1 MGIQKVTAFEDER
14 LDVYARLTDLQLRS
28 RIEPSKAIFIAET
41 VEVIGRALDG
51 GNMLLSLL
59 TEEKYLP
66 QLEPLMDR
74 LRAANPDA
82 PIFVLPE
89 DELRKLTGFE
99 LTRGA
104 LAAFRRPPER
114 SVEEVVRDAH
124 LVAVLEN
131 IRNHTNVGAIF
142 RSAAAL
148 GADAV
153 LAAALALVGC
163 AAGTSGSGSASGSA
177 SASASGSAS
186 ASTEMK
192 LVKEGKLLIATSP
205 DFPPFENLEN
215 GEMVGLDIE
224 IGKAVAEKLGLEP
237 EFVSLQFDSILTAV
251 AAGTQADVG
260 ISGLT
265 VDPERAKTV
274 DFSDSYY
281 VDDLSVAAMKN
292 NADITAD
299 NADEA
304 LNKEGVV
311 IAVQSGSSGET
322 YVKEN
327 YPKATVQPYGNSTDA
342 FAALQ
347 SGQANAVCTNKAVVE
362 RMLANAYTDA
372 QVVKSI
378 ATGEE
383 YAVAIAQENKALTA
397 AINKALEELQADGT
411 IDALVAKYM

>member
-1 MGIQKVTAFEDER
+1 M
-14 LDVYARLTDLQLRS
+14 
-28 RIEPSKAIFIAET
+28 SKKKW
-41 VEVIGRALDG
+41 L
-51 GNMLLSLL
+51 
-59 TEEKYLP
+59 
-66 QLEPLMDR
+66 
-74 LRAANPDA
+74 
-82 PIFVLPE
+82 
-89 DELRKLTGFE
+89 
-99 LTRGA
+99 A
-104 LAAFRRPPER
+104 LAA
-114 SVEEVVRDAH
+114 A
-124 LVAVLEN
+124 
-131 IRNHTNVGAIF
+131 GA
-142 RSAAAL
+142 
-148 GADAV
+148 

-163 AAGTSGSGSASGSA
+163 ASGNSGSGSASGSA
-177 SASASGSAS
+177 SASASGTAS

-281 VDDLSVAAMKN
+281 VDDLSVAVMKN

-311 IAVQSGSSGET
+311 IAVQSGTSGET

-383 YAVAIAQENKALTA
+383 YAVAVAQENKALTA

-411 IDALVAKYM
+411 IDDLVAKYM

>member
-1 MGIQKVTAFEDER
+1 M
-14 LDVYARLTDLQLRS
+14 
-28 RIEPSKAIFIAET
+28 SK
-41 VEVIGRALDG
+41 
-51 GNMLLSLL
+51 
-59 TEEKYLP
+59 K
-66 QLEPLMDR
+66 
-74 LRAANPDA
+74 
-82 PIFVLPE
+82 
-89 DELRKLTGFE
+89 KW
-99 LTRGA
+99 
-104 LAAFRRPPER
+104 LA
-114 SVEEVVRDAH
+114 
-124 LVAVLEN
+124 LVAA
-131 IRNHTNVGAIF
+131 GA
-142 RSAAAL
+142 
-148 GADAV
+148 

-163 AAGTSGSGSASGSA
+163 ASGNSGSGSASGSD
-177 SASASGSAS
+177 SARASGSAS

-281 VDDLSVAAMKN
+281 VDDLSVAVMKN

-311 IAVQSGSSGET
+311 IAVQSGTSGET

-383 YAVAIAQENKALTA
+383 YAVAVAQENKALTA

>member
-1 MGIQKVTAFEDER
+1 M
-14 LDVYARLTDLQLRS
+14 
-28 RIEPSKAIFIAET
+28 SK
-41 VEVIGRALDG
+41 
-51 GNMLLSLL
+51 
-59 TEEKYLP
+59 K
-66 QLEPLMDR
+66 
-74 LRAANPDA
+74 
-82 PIFVLPE
+82 
-89 DELRKLTGFE
+89 KW
-99 LTRGA
+99 
-104 LAAFRRPPER
+104 LA
-114 SVEEVVRDAH
+114 
-124 LVAVLEN
+124 LVAA
-131 IRNHTNVGAIF
+131 GA
-142 RSAAAL
+142 
-148 GADAV
+148 

-163 AAGTSGSGSASGSA
+163 ASGNSGSGSASGSA

-281 VDDLSVAAMKN
+281 VDDLSVAVMKN

-299 NADEA
+299 NADDA

-311 IAVQSGSSGET
+311 IAVQSGTSGET

-383 YAVAIAQENKALTA
+383 YAVAVAQENKALTA

>member
-1 MGIQKVTAFEDER
+1 M
-14 LDVYARLTDLQLRS
+14 
-28 RIEPSKAIFIAET
+28 SK
-41 VEVIGRALDG
+41 
-51 GNMLLSLL
+51 
-59 TEEKYLP
+59 K
-66 QLEPLMDR
+66 
-74 LRAANPDA
+74 
-82 PIFVLPE
+82 
-89 DELRKLTGFE
+89 KW
-99 LTRGA
+99 
-104 LAAFRRPPER
+104 LA
-114 SVEEVVRDAH
+114 
-124 LVAVLEN
+124 LVAA
-131 IRNHTNVGAIF
+131 GA
-142 RSAAAL
+142 
-148 GADAV
+148 

-163 AAGTSGSGSASGSA
+163 ASGNSGSGSASGSA

-304 LNKEGVV
+304 LNKEGIV

-383 YAVAIAQENKALTA
+383 YAVAVAQENKALTA
-397 AINKALEELQADGT
+397 AINKALEGLQADGT

>member
-1 MGIQKVTAFEDER
+1 M
-14 LDVYARLTDLQLRS
+14 
-28 RIEPSKAIFIAET
+28 SK
-41 VEVIGRALDG
+41 
-51 GNMLLSLL
+51 
-59 TEEKYLP
+59 K
-66 QLEPLMDR
+66 
-74 LRAANPDA
+74 
-82 PIFVLPE
+82 
-89 DELRKLTGFE
+89 KW
-99 LTRGA
+99 
-104 LAAFRRPPER
+104 LA
-114 SVEEVVRDAH
+114 
-124 LVAVLEN
+124 LVAA
-131 IRNHTNVGAIF
+131 GA
-142 RSAAAL
+142 
-148 GADAV
+148 

-163 AAGTSGSGSASGSA
+163 ASGNSGSGSASGSA

-281 VDDLSVAAMKN
+281 VDDLSIAAMKN

-383 YAVAIAQENKALTA
+383 YAVAVAQENKALTS

>member
-1 MGIQKVTAFEDER
+1 M
-14 LDVYARLTDLQLRS
+14 
-28 RIEPSKAIFIAET
+28 SK
-41 VEVIGRALDG
+41 
-51 GNMLLSLL
+51 
-59 TEEKYLP
+59 K
-66 QLEPLMDR
+66 
-74 LRAANPDA
+74 
-82 PIFVLPE
+82 
-89 DELRKLTGFE
+89 KW
-99 LTRGA
+99 
-104 LAAFRRPPER
+104 LA
-114 SVEEVVRDAH
+114 
-124 LVAVLEN
+124 LVAA
-131 IRNHTNVGAIF
+131 GA
-142 RSAAAL
+142 
-148 GADAV
+148 

-163 AAGTSGSGSASGSA
+163 ASGNSGNSGSGSASGSA

-281 VDDLSVAAMKN
+281 VDDLSVAVMKN

-311 IAVQSGSSGET
+311 IAVQSGTSGET

-383 YAVAIAQENKALTA
+383 YAVAVAQENKALTA

-411 IDALVAKYM
+411 IDDLVAKYM

>member
-1 MGIQKVTAFEDER
+1 M
-14 LDVYARLTDLQLRS
+14 
-28 RIEPSKAIFIAET
+28 SK
-41 VEVIGRALDG
+41 
-51 GNMLLSLL
+51 
-59 TEEKYLP
+59 K
-66 QLEPLMDR
+66 
-74 LRAANPDA
+74 
-82 PIFVLPE
+82 
-89 DELRKLTGFE
+89 KW
-99 LTRGA
+99 
-104 LAAFRRPPER
+104 LA
-114 SVEEVVRDAH
+114 
-124 LVAVLEN
+124 LVAA
-131 IRNHTNVGAIF
+131 GA
-142 RSAAAL
+142 
-148 GADAV
+148 

-163 AAGTSGSGSASGSA
+163 ASGNSGSGSASGSA

-347 SGQANAVCTNKAVVE
+347 SGQANAV
-362 RMLANAYTDA
+362 
-372 QVVKSI
+372 
-378 ATGEE
+378 
-383 YAVAIAQENKALTA
+383 
-397 AINKALEELQADGT
+397 
-411 IDALVAKYM
+411 

>member
-1 MGIQKVTAFEDER
+1 M
-14 LDVYARLTDLQLRS
+14 
-28 RIEPSKAIFIAET
+28 SK
-41 VEVIGRALDG
+41 
-51 GNMLLSLL
+51 
-59 TEEKYLP
+59 K
-66 QLEPLMDR
+66 
-74 LRAANPDA
+74 
-82 PIFVLPE
+82 
-89 DELRKLTGFE
+89 KW
-99 LTRGA
+99 
-104 LAAFRRPPER
+104 LA
-114 SVEEVVRDAH
+114 
-124 LVAVLEN
+124 LVAA
-131 IRNHTNVGAIF
+131 GA
-142 RSAAAL
+142 
-148 GADAV
+148 

-163 AAGTSGSGSASGSA
+163 ASGNSGSGSASGSA

-281 VDDLSVAAMKN
+281 VDDLSVAVMKN
-292 NADITAD
+292 NADITAN

-311 IAVQSGSSGET
+311 IAVQSGTSGET

-362 RMLANAYTDA
+362 RMLANAYADA

-383 YAVAIAQENKALTA
+383 YAVAVAQENKALTA

>member
-1 MGIQKVTAFEDER
+1 M
-14 LDVYARLTDLQLRS
+14 
-28 RIEPSKAIFIAET
+28 SK
-41 VEVIGRALDG
+41 
-51 GNMLLSLL
+51 
-59 TEEKYLP
+59 K
-66 QLEPLMDR
+66 
-74 LRAANPDA
+74 
-82 PIFVLPE
+82 
-89 DELRKLTGFE
+89 KW
-99 LTRGA
+99 
-104 LAAFRRPPER
+104 LA
-114 SVEEVVRDAH
+114 
-124 LVAVLEN
+124 LVAA
-131 IRNHTNVGAIF
+131 GA
-142 RSAAAL
+142 
-148 GADAV
+148 

-163 AAGTSGSGSASGSA
+163 ASGNSGSGSASGSA

-281 VDDLSVAAMKN
+281 VDDLSVAVMKN

-311 IAVQSGSSGET
+311 IAVQSGTSGET

-362 RMLANAYTDA
+362 RMLANAYADA

-383 YAVAIAQENKALTA
+383 YAVAVAQENKALTA
-397 AINKALEELQADGT
+397 AINKTLEELQADGT
-411 IDALVAKYM
+411 IDDLVAKYM

>member
-1 MGIQKVTAFEDER
+1 M
-14 LDVYARLTDLQLRS
+14 
-28 RIEPSKAIFIAET
+28 SK
-41 VEVIGRALDG
+41 
-51 GNMLLSLL
+51 
-59 TEEKYLP
+59 K
-66 QLEPLMDR
+66 
-74 LRAANPDA
+74 
-82 PIFVLPE
+82 
-89 DELRKLTGFE
+89 KW
-99 LTRGA
+99 
-104 LAAFRRPPER
+104 LA
-114 SVEEVVRDAH
+114 
-124 LVAVLEN
+124 LVAA
-131 IRNHTNVGAIF
+131 GA
-142 RSAAAL
+142 
-148 GADAV
+148 

-163 AAGTSGSGSASGSA
+163 ASGNSGSGSASGSA

-281 VDDLSVAAMKN
+281 VDDLSVAVMKN

-311 IAVQSGSSGET
+311 IAVQSGTSGET

-362 RMLANAYTDA
+362 RMLANAYADA

-383 YAVAIAQENKALTA
+383 YAVAVAQENKALTA
-397 AINKALEELQADGT
+397 AINKALEELRADGT
-411 IDALVAKYM
+411 IDDLVAKYM

>member
-1 MGIQKVTAFEDER
+1 M
-14 LDVYARLTDLQLRS
+14 
-28 RIEPSKAIFIAET
+28 SK
-41 VEVIGRALDG
+41 
-51 GNMLLSLL
+51 
-59 TEEKYLP
+59 K
-66 QLEPLMDR
+66 
-74 LRAANPDA
+74 
-82 PIFVLPE
+82 
-89 DELRKLTGFE
+89 KW
-99 LTRGA
+99 
-104 LAAFRRPPER
+104 LA
-114 SVEEVVRDAH
+114 
-124 LVAVLEN
+124 LVAA
-131 IRNHTNVGAIF
+131 GA
-142 RSAAAL
+142 
-148 GADAV
+148 

-163 AAGTSGSGSASGSA
+163 ASGNSGSGSASGSA

-251 AAGTQADVG
+251 AAGTQADIG

-281 VDDLSVAAMKN
+281 VDDLSVAVMKN

-311 IAVQSGSSGET
+311 IAVQSGTSGET

-362 RMLANAYTDA
+362 RMLANAYADA

-383 YAVAIAQENKALTA
+383 YAVAVAQENKALTA
-397 AINKALEELQADGT
+397 AINKALEELRADGT

>member
-1 MGIQKVTAFEDER
+1 M
-14 LDVYARLTDLQLRS
+14 
-28 RIEPSKAIFIAET
+28 SK
-41 VEVIGRALDG
+41 
-51 GNMLLSLL
+51 
-59 TEEKYLP
+59 K
-66 QLEPLMDR
+66 
-74 LRAANPDA
+74 
-82 PIFVLPE
+82 
-89 DELRKLTGFE
+89 KW
-99 LTRGA
+99 
-104 LAAFRRPPER
+104 LA
-114 SVEEVVRDAH
+114 
-124 LVAVLEN
+124 LVAA
-131 IRNHTNVGAIF
+131 GA
-142 RSAAAL
+142 
-148 GADAV
+148 

-163 AAGTSGSGSASGSA
+163 ASGNSGSGSASGSA

-281 VDDLSVAAMKN
+281 VDDLSVAVMKN

-311 IAVQSGSSGET
+311 IAVQSGTSGET

-383 YAVAIAQENKALTA
+383 YAVAVAQENKALTA
-397 AINKALEELQADGT
+397 AINKALEELHADGT

>member
-1 MGIQKVTAFEDER
+1 M
-14 LDVYARLTDLQLRS
+14 
-28 RIEPSKAIFIAET
+28 SK
-41 VEVIGRALDG
+41 
-51 GNMLLSLL
+51 
-59 TEEKYLP
+59 K
-66 QLEPLMDR
+66 
-74 LRAANPDA
+74 
-82 PIFVLPE
+82 
-89 DELRKLTGFE
+89 KW
-99 LTRGA
+99 
-104 LAAFRRPPER
+104 LA
-114 SVEEVVRDAH
+114 
-124 LVAVLEN
+124 LVAA
-131 IRNHTNVGAIF
+131 GA
-142 RSAAAL
+142 
-148 GADAV
+148 

-163 AAGTSGSGSASGSA
+163 ASGNSGSGSASGSA

-281 VDDLSVAAMKN
+281 VDDLSVAVMKN
-292 NADITAD
+292 NADTTAD

-311 IAVQSGSSGET
+311 IAVQSGTSGET

-383 YAVAIAQENKALTA
+383 YAVAVAQENKALTA

-411 IDALVAKYM
+411 IDDLVAKYM

>member
-1 MGIQKVTAFEDER
+1 M
-14 LDVYARLTDLQLRS
+14 
-28 RIEPSKAIFIAET
+28 SK
-41 VEVIGRALDG
+41 
-51 GNMLLSLL
+51 
-59 TEEKYLP
+59 K
-66 QLEPLMDR
+66 
-74 LRAANPDA
+74 
-82 PIFVLPE
+82 
-89 DELRKLTGFE
+89 KW
-99 LTRGA
+99 
-104 LAAFRRPPER
+104 LA
-114 SVEEVVRDAH
+114 
-124 LVAVLEN
+124 LVAA
-131 IRNHTNVGAIF
+131 GA
-142 RSAAAL
+142 
-148 GADAV
+148 

-163 AAGTSGSGSASGSA
+163 ASGNSGSGSASGSA

-292 NADITAD
+292 NADIAAD

-304 LNKEGVV
+304 LNKEGIV

-383 YAVAIAQENKALTA
+383 YAVAVAQENKALTA
-397 AINKALEELQADGT
+397 AINKALEGLQADGT

>member
-1 MGIQKVTAFEDER
+1 M
-14 LDVYARLTDLQLRS
+14 
-28 RIEPSKAIFIAET
+28 SK
-41 VEVIGRALDG
+41 
-51 GNMLLSLL
+51 
-59 TEEKYLP
+59 K
-66 QLEPLMDR
+66 
-74 LRAANPDA
+74 
-82 PIFVLPE
+82 
-89 DELRKLTGFE
+89 KW
-99 LTRGA
+99 
-104 LAAFRRPPER
+104 LA
-114 SVEEVVRDAH
+114 
-124 LVAVLEN
+124 LVAA
-131 IRNHTNVGAIF
+131 GAF
-142 RSAAAL
+142 
-148 GADAV
+148 
-153 LAAALALVGC
+153 AAALALVGC
-163 AAGTSGSGSASGSA
+163 ASGNSGSGSASGSA

-281 VDDLSVAAMKN
+281 VDDLSVAVMKN

-311 IAVQSGSSGET
+311 IAVQSGTSGET

-383 YAVAIAQENKALTA
+383 YAVAVAQANKALTA

>member
-1 MGIQKVTAFEDER
+1 M
-14 LDVYARLTDLQLRS
+14 
-28 RIEPSKAIFIAET
+28 SKKKW
-41 VEVIGRALDG
+41 L
-51 GNMLLSLL
+51 
-59 TEEKYLP
+59 
-66 QLEPLMDR
+66 
-74 LRAANPDA
+74 
-82 PIFVLPE
+82 
-89 DELRKLTGFE
+89 
-99 LTRGA
+99 A
-104 LAAFRRPPER
+104 LAA
-114 SVEEVVRDAH
+114 A
-124 LVAVLEN
+124 
-131 IRNHTNVGAIF
+131 GA
-142 RSAAAL
+142 
-148 GADAV
+148 

-163 AAGTSGSGSASGSA
+163 ASGNSGSGSASGSA

-237 EFVSLQFDSILTAV
+237 EFVSLQFDSILTGV

-260 ISGLT
+260 ISGFT

-281 VDDLSVAAMKN
+281 VDDLSVAVMKN

-311 IAVQSGSSGET
+311 IAVQSGTSGET

-383 YAVAIAQENKALTA
+383 YAVAVAQENKALTA

>member
-1 MGIQKVTAFEDER
+1 M
-14 LDVYARLTDLQLRS
+14 
-28 RIEPSKAIFIAET
+28 SK
-41 VEVIGRALDG
+41 
-51 GNMLLSLL
+51 
-59 TEEKYLP
+59 K
-66 QLEPLMDR
+66 
-74 LRAANPDA
+74 
-82 PIFVLPE
+82 
-89 DELRKLTGFE
+89 KW
-99 LTRGA
+99 
-104 LAAFRRPPER
+104 LA
-114 SVEEVVRDAH
+114 
-124 LVAVLEN
+124 LVAA
-131 IRNHTNVGAIF
+131 GA
-142 RSAAAL
+142 
-148 GADAV
+148 

-163 AAGTSGSGSASGSA
+163 ASGNSGSGSASGSA

-186 ASTEMK
+186 ASAEMK

-281 VDDLSVAAMKN
+281 VDDLSVAVMKN

-311 IAVQSGSSGET
+311 IAVQSGTSGET

-362 RMLANAYTDA
+362 RMLANAYADA

-383 YAVAIAQENKALTA
+383 YAVAVAQENKALTA

>member
-1 MGIQKVTAFEDER
+1 M
-14 LDVYARLTDLQLRS
+14 
-28 RIEPSKAIFIAET
+28 SK
-41 VEVIGRALDG
+41 
-51 GNMLLSLL
+51 
-59 TEEKYLP
+59 K
-66 QLEPLMDR
+66 
-74 LRAANPDA
+74 
-82 PIFVLPE
+82 
-89 DELRKLTGFE
+89 KW
-99 LTRGA
+99 
-104 LAAFRRPPER
+104 LA
-114 SVEEVVRDAH
+114 
-124 LVAVLEN
+124 LVAA
-131 IRNHTNVGAIF
+131 GA
-142 RSAAAL
+142 
-148 GADAV
+148 

-163 AAGTSGSGSASGSA
+163 ASGNSGSGSASGSA

-281 VDDLSVAAMKN
+281 VDDLSVAVMKN

>member
-1 MGIQKVTAFEDER
+1 M
-14 LDVYARLTDLQLRS
+14 
-28 RIEPSKAIFIAET
+28 SK
-41 VEVIGRALDG
+41 
-51 GNMLLSLL
+51 
-59 TEEKYLP
+59 K
-66 QLEPLMDR
+66 
-74 LRAANPDA
+74 
-82 PIFVLPE
+82 
-89 DELRKLTGFE
+89 KW
-99 LTRGA
+99 
-104 LAAFRRPPER
+104 LA
-114 SVEEVVRDAH
+114 
-124 LVAVLEN
+124 LVAA
-131 IRNHTNVGAIF
+131 GA
-142 RSAAAL
+142 
-148 GADAV
+148 

-163 AAGTSGSGSASGSA
+163 ASGNSGSGSASGSA

-281 VDDLSVAAMKN
+281 VDDLSVAVMKN

-304 LNKEGVV
+304 LNKGGVV
-311 IAVQSGSSGET
+311 IAVQSGTSGET

-362 RMLANAYTDA
+362 RMLANAYADA

-383 YAVAIAQENKALTA
+383 YAVAVAQENKALTA

-411 IDALVAKYM
+411 IDDLVAKYM

>member
-1 MGIQKVTAFEDER
+1 M
-14 LDVYARLTDLQLRS
+14 
-28 RIEPSKAIFIAET
+28 SKKKWL
-41 VEVIGRALDG
+41 ALVV
-51 GNMLLSLL
+51 
-59 TEEKYLP
+59 
-66 QLEPLMDR
+66 
-74 LRAANPDA
+74 A
-82 PIFVLPE
+82 
-89 DELRKLTGFE
+89 
-99 LTRGA
+99 GA
-104 LAAFRRPPER
+104 
-114 SVEEVVRDAH
+114 
-124 LVAVLEN
+124 
-131 IRNHTNVGAIF
+131 
-142 RSAAAL
+142 
-148 GADAV
+148 

-163 AAGTSGSGSASGSA
+163 ASGNSGSGSASGSA

-281 VDDLSVAAMKN
+281 VDDLSIAAMKN

-383 YAVAIAQENKALTA
+383 YAVAVAQENKALTS

>member
-1 MGIQKVTAFEDER
+1 M
-14 LDVYARLTDLQLRS
+14 
-28 RIEPSKAIFIAET
+28 SK
-41 VEVIGRALDG
+41 
-51 GNMLLSLL
+51 
-59 TEEKYLP
+59 K
-66 QLEPLMDR
+66 
-74 LRAANPDA
+74 
-82 PIFVLPE
+82 
-89 DELRKLTGFE
+89 KW
-99 LTRGA
+99 
-104 LAAFRRPPER
+104 LA
-114 SVEEVVRDAH
+114 
-124 LVAVLEN
+124 LVAA
-131 IRNHTNVGAIF
+131 GA
-142 RSAAAL
+142 
-148 GADAV
+148 

-163 AAGTSGSGSASGSA
+163 ASGNSGSGSASGSA

-281 VDDLSVAAMKN
+281 VDDLSVAAMKD

-383 YAVAIAQENKALTA
+383 YAVAVAQENKALTV

>member
-1 MGIQKVTAFEDER
+1 M
-14 LDVYARLTDLQLRS
+14 
-28 RIEPSKAIFIAET
+28 SK
-41 VEVIGRALDG
+41 
-51 GNMLLSLL
+51 
-59 TEEKYLP
+59 K
-66 QLEPLMDR
+66 
-74 LRAANPDA
+74 
-82 PIFVLPE
+82 
-89 DELRKLTGFE
+89 KW
-99 LTRGA
+99 
-104 LAAFRRPPER
+104 LA
-114 SVEEVVRDAH
+114 
-124 LVAVLEN
+124 LVAA
-131 IRNHTNVGAIF
+131 GA
-142 RSAAAL
+142 
-148 GADAV
+148 

-163 AAGTSGSGSASGSA
+163 ASGNSGSGSASGSA

-224 IGKAVAEKLGLEP
+224 IGKAGAEKLGLEP
-237 EFVSLQFDSILTAV
+237 ECVSLQFDSILTAV

>member
-1 MGIQKVTAFEDER
+1 M
-14 LDVYARLTDLQLRS
+14 
-28 RIEPSKAIFIAET
+28 SKKKWLALIA
-41 VEVIGRALDG
+41 A
-51 GNMLLSLL
+51 
-59 TEEKYLP
+59 
-66 QLEPLMDR
+66 
-74 LRAANPDA
+74 
-82 PIFVLPE
+82 
-89 DELRKLTGFE
+89 
-99 LTRGA
+99 GA
-104 LAAFRRPPER
+104 
-114 SVEEVVRDAH
+114 
-124 LVAVLEN
+124 
-131 IRNHTNVGAIF
+131 
-142 RSAAAL
+142 
-148 GADAV
+148 

-163 AAGTSGSGSASGSA
+163 ASGNSGSGSASGSA

-304 LNKEGVV
+304 LNKEGIV

-383 YAVAIAQENKALTA
+383 YAVAVAQENKALTA

>member
-1 MGIQKVTAFEDER
+1 M
-14 LDVYARLTDLQLRS
+14 
-28 RIEPSKAIFIAET
+28 SK
-41 VEVIGRALDG
+41 
-51 GNMLLSLL
+51 
-59 TEEKYLP
+59 K
-66 QLEPLMDR
+66 
-74 LRAANPDA
+74 
-82 PIFVLPE
+82 
-89 DELRKLTGFE
+89 KW
-99 LTRGA
+99 
-104 LAAFRRPPER
+104 LA
-114 SVEEVVRDAH
+114 
-124 LVAVLEN
+124 LVAV
-131 IRNHTNVGAIF
+131 GA
-142 RSAAAL
+142 
-148 GADAV
+148 

-163 AAGTSGSGSASGSA
+163 ASGNSGSGSASGSA

-281 VDDLSVAAMKN
+281 VDDLSVAVMKN

-311 IAVQSGSSGET
+311 IAVQSGTSGET

-362 RMLANAYTDA
+362 RMLANAYADA

-383 YAVAIAQENKALTA
+383 YAVAVAQENKALTA

>member
-1 MGIQKVTAFEDER
+1 M
-14 LDVYARLTDLQLRS
+14 
-28 RIEPSKAIFIAET
+28 SK
-41 VEVIGRALDG
+41 
-51 GNMLLSLL
+51 
-59 TEEKYLP
+59 K
-66 QLEPLMDR
+66 
-74 LRAANPDA
+74 
-82 PIFVLPE
+82 
-89 DELRKLTGFE
+89 KW
-99 LTRGA
+99 
-104 LAAFRRPPER
+104 LA
-114 SVEEVVRDAH
+114 
-124 LVAVLEN
+124 LVAA
-131 IRNHTNVGAIF
+131 GA
-142 RSAAAL
+142 
-148 GADAV
+148 

-163 AAGTSGSGSASGSA
+163 ASGNSGSGSASGSA

-281 VDDLSVAAMKN
+281 VDDLSVAVMKN

-299 NADEA
+299 NVDEA

-311 IAVQSGSSGET
+311 IAVQSGTSGET

-383 YAVAIAQENKALTA
+383 YAVAVAQENKALTA

-411 IDALVAKYM
+411 IDDLVAKYM

>member
-1 MGIQKVTAFEDER
+1 M
-14 LDVYARLTDLQLRS
+14 
-28 RIEPSKAIFIAET
+28 SK
-41 VEVIGRALDG
+41 
-51 GNMLLSLL
+51 
-59 TEEKYLP
+59 K
-66 QLEPLMDR
+66 
-74 LRAANPDA
+74 
-82 PIFVLPE
+82 
-89 DELRKLTGFE
+89 KW
-99 LTRGA
+99 
-104 LAAFRRPPER
+104 LA
-114 SVEEVVRDAH
+114 
-124 LVAVLEN
+124 LVAA
-131 IRNHTNVGAIF
+131 GA
-142 RSAAAL
+142 
-148 GADAV
+148 

-163 AAGTSGSGSASGSA
+163 ASGNSGSGSASGSA
-177 SASASGSAS
+177 SASASGSVS

-224 IGKAVAEKLGLEP
+224 IGEAVAEKLGLEP

-383 YAVAIAQENKALTA
+383 YAVAVAQENKALTA

>member
-1 MGIQKVTAFEDER
+1 M
-14 LDVYARLTDLQLRS
+14 
-28 RIEPSKAIFIAET
+28 SK
-41 VEVIGRALDG
+41 
-51 GNMLLSLL
+51 
-59 TEEKYLP
+59 K
-66 QLEPLMDR
+66 
-74 LRAANPDA
+74 
-82 PIFVLPE
+82 
-89 DELRKLTGFE
+89 KW
-99 LTRGA
+99 
-104 LAAFRRPPER
+104 LA
-114 SVEEVVRDAH
+114 
-124 LVAVLEN
+124 LVAA
-131 IRNHTNVGAIF
+131 GA
-142 RSAAAL
+142 
-148 GADAV
+148 

-163 AAGTSGSGSASGSA
+163 ASGNSGSGSASGSA

-281 VDDLSVAAMKN
+281 VDDLSVAVMKN

-311 IAVQSGSSGET
+311 IAVQSGTSGET

-362 RMLANAYTDA
+362 RMLANAYADA

-383 YAVAIAQENKALTA
+383 YAVAVAQENKALTA
-397 AINKALEELQADGT
+397 AINKALEELRADGT

>member
-1 MGIQKVTAFEDER
+1 M
-14 LDVYARLTDLQLRS
+14 
-28 RIEPSKAIFIAET
+28 SK
-41 VEVIGRALDG
+41 
-51 GNMLLSLL
+51 
-59 TEEKYLP
+59 K
-66 QLEPLMDR
+66 
-74 LRAANPDA
+74 
-82 PIFVLPE
+82 
-89 DELRKLTGFE
+89 KW
-99 LTRGA
+99 
-104 LAAFRRPPER
+104 LA
-114 SVEEVVRDAH
+114 
-124 LVAVLEN
+124 LVAA
-131 IRNHTNVGAIF
+131 GA
-142 RSAAAL
+142 
-148 GADAV
+148 

-163 AAGTSGSGSASGSA
+163 ASGNSGSGSASGSA

-281 VDDLSVAAMKN
+281 VDDLSVAAMKD
-292 NADITAD
+292 NADITAN

-383 YAVAIAQENKALTA
+383 YAVAVAQENKALTA

>member
-1 MGIQKVTAFEDER
+1 M
-14 LDVYARLTDLQLRS
+14 
-28 RIEPSKAIFIAET
+28 SK
-41 VEVIGRALDG
+41 
-51 GNMLLSLL
+51 
-59 TEEKYLP
+59 K
-66 QLEPLMDR
+66 
-74 LRAANPDA
+74 
-82 PIFVLPE
+82 
-89 DELRKLTGFE
+89 KW
-99 LTRGA
+99 
-104 LAAFRRPPER
+104 LA
-114 SVEEVVRDAH
+114 
-124 LVAVLEN
+124 LVAA
-131 IRNHTNVGAIF
+131 GA
-142 RSAAAL
+142 
-148 GADAV
+148 

-163 AAGTSGSGSASGSA
+163 ASGNSGSGSASGSA

-292 NADITAD
+292 HADITAD

-383 YAVAIAQENKALTA
+383 YAVAVAQENKALTA

>member
-1 MGIQKVTAFEDER
+1 M
-14 LDVYARLTDLQLRS
+14 
-28 RIEPSKAIFIAET
+28 SK
-41 VEVIGRALDG
+41 
-51 GNMLLSLL
+51 
-59 TEEKYLP
+59 K
-66 QLEPLMDR
+66 
-74 LRAANPDA
+74 
-82 PIFVLPE
+82 
-89 DELRKLTGFE
+89 KW
-99 LTRGA
+99 
-104 LAAFRRPPER
+104 LA
-114 SVEEVVRDAH
+114 
-124 LVAVLEN
+124 LVAA
-131 IRNHTNVGAIF
+131 GA
-142 RSAAAL
+142 
-148 GADAV
+148 

-163 AAGTSGSGSASGSA
+163 ASGNSGSGSASGSA

-304 LNKEGVV
+304 LNKEGIV

-383 YAVAIAQENKALTA
+383 YAVAVAQENKALTA
-397 AINKALEELQADGT
+397 AINKALEELQADGI

>member
-1 MGIQKVTAFEDER
+1 M
-14 LDVYARLTDLQLRS
+14 
-28 RIEPSKAIFIAET
+28 SK
-41 VEVIGRALDG
+41 
-51 GNMLLSLL
+51 
-59 TEEKYLP
+59 K
-66 QLEPLMDR
+66 
-74 LRAANPDA
+74 
-82 PIFVLPE
+82 
-89 DELRKLTGFE
+89 KW
-99 LTRGA
+99 
-104 LAAFRRPPER
+104 LA
-114 SVEEVVRDAH
+114 
-124 LVAVLEN
+124 LVAA
-131 IRNHTNVGAIF
+131 GA
-142 RSAAAL
+142 
-148 GADAV
+148 

-163 AAGTSGSGSASGSA
+163 ASGNSGSGSASGSA

-186 ASTEMK
+186 ASAEMK

>member
-1 MGIQKVTAFEDER
+1 M
-14 LDVYARLTDLQLRS
+14 
-28 RIEPSKAIFIAET
+28 SK
-41 VEVIGRALDG
+41 
-51 GNMLLSLL
+51 
-59 TEEKYLP
+59 K
-66 QLEPLMDR
+66 
-74 LRAANPDA
+74 
-82 PIFVLPE
+82 
-89 DELRKLTGFE
+89 KW
-99 LTRGA
+99 
-104 LAAFRRPPER
+104 LA
-114 SVEEVVRDAH
+114 
-124 LVAVLEN
+124 LVAA
-131 IRNHTNVGAIF
+131 GA
-142 RSAAAL
+142 
-148 GADAV
+148 

-163 AAGTSGSGSASGSA
+163 ASGNSGSGSASGSA

-304 LNKEGVV
+304 LSKEGVV

-383 YAVAIAQENKALTA
+383 YAVAVAQESKALTA

>member
-1 MGIQKVTAFEDER
+1 M
-14 LDVYARLTDLQLRS
+14 
-28 RIEPSKAIFIAET
+28 SK
-41 VEVIGRALDG
+41 
-51 GNMLLSLL
+51 
-59 TEEKYLP
+59 K
-66 QLEPLMDR
+66 
-74 LRAANPDA
+74 
-82 PIFVLPE
+82 
-89 DELRKLTGFE
+89 KW
-99 LTRGA
+99 
-104 LAAFRRPPER
+104 LA
-114 SVEEVVRDAH
+114 
-124 LVAVLEN
+124 LVAA
-131 IRNHTNVGAIF
+131 GA
-142 RSAAAL
+142 
-148 GADAV
+148 

-163 AAGTSGSGSASGSA
+163 ASGNSGNSGSGSASGSA

-281 VDDLSVAAMKN
+281 VDDLSVAVMKN

-299 NADEA
+299 NVDEA

-311 IAVQSGSSGET
+311 IAVQSGTSGET

-383 YAVAIAQENKALTA
+383 YAVAVAQENKALTA

>member
-1 MGIQKVTAFEDER
+1 M
-14 LDVYARLTDLQLRS
+14 
-28 RIEPSKAIFIAET
+28 SK
-41 VEVIGRALDG
+41 
-51 GNMLLSLL
+51 
-59 TEEKYLP
+59 K
-66 QLEPLMDR
+66 
-74 LRAANPDA
+74 
-82 PIFVLPE
+82 
-89 DELRKLTGFE
+89 KW
-99 LTRGA
+99 
-104 LAAFRRPPER
+104 LA
-114 SVEEVVRDAH
+114 
-124 LVAVLEN
+124 LVAA
-131 IRNHTNVGAIF
+131 GA
-142 RSAAAL
+142 
-148 GADAV
+148 

-163 AAGTSGSGSASGSA
+163 ASGNSGSGSASGSA

-383 YAVAIAQENKALTA
+383 YAVAVAQENKALTA

>member
-1 MGIQKVTAFEDER
+1 M
-14 LDVYARLTDLQLRS
+14 
-28 RIEPSKAIFIAET
+28 SK
-41 VEVIGRALDG
+41 
-51 GNMLLSLL
+51 
-59 TEEKYLP
+59 K
-66 QLEPLMDR
+66 
-74 LRAANPDA
+74 
-82 PIFVLPE
+82 
-89 DELRKLTGFE
+89 KW
-99 LTRGA
+99 
-104 LAAFRRPPER
+104 LA
-114 SVEEVVRDAH
+114 
-124 LVAVLEN
+124 LVAA
-131 IRNHTNVGAIF
+131 GA
-142 RSAAAL
+142 
-148 GADAV
+148 

-163 AAGTSGSGSASGSA
+163 ASGNSGSGSASGSA

-237 EFVSLQFDSILTAV
+237 EFVSLQFDSILAAV

-281 VDDLSVAAMKN
+281 VDDLSVAVMKN

-311 IAVQSGSSGET
+311 IAVQSGTSGET

-383 YAVAIAQENKALTA
+383 YAVAVAQENKALTA

-411 IDALVAKYM
+411 IDDLVAKYM

>member
-1 MGIQKVTAFEDER
+1 M
-14 LDVYARLTDLQLRS
+14 
-28 RIEPSKAIFIAET
+28 SK
-41 VEVIGRALDG
+41 
-51 GNMLLSLL
+51 
-59 TEEKYLP
+59 K
-66 QLEPLMDR
+66 
-74 LRAANPDA
+74 
-82 PIFVLPE
+82 
-89 DELRKLTGFE
+89 KW
-99 LTRGA
+99 
-104 LAAFRRPPER
+104 LA
-114 SVEEVVRDAH
+114 
-124 LVAVLEN
+124 LVAA
-131 IRNHTNVGAIF
+131 GA
-142 RSAAAL
+142 
-148 GADAV
+148 

-163 AAGTSGSGSASGSA
+163 ASGNSGSGSASGSA

-192 LVKEGKLLIATSP
+192 LVKGGKLLIATSP

-281 VDDLSVAAMKN
+281 VDDLSVAVMKN

-311 IAVQSGSSGET
+311 IAVQSGTSGET

-383 YAVAIAQENKALTA
+383 YAVAVARENKALTA

-411 IDALVAKYM
+411 IDDLVAKYM

>member
-1 MGIQKVTAFEDER
+1 M
-14 LDVYARLTDLQLRS
+14 
-28 RIEPSKAIFIAET
+28 SK
-41 VEVIGRALDG
+41 
-51 GNMLLSLL
+51 
-59 TEEKYLP
+59 K
-66 QLEPLMDR
+66 
-74 LRAANPDA
+74 
-82 PIFVLPE
+82 
-89 DELRKLTGFE
+89 KW
-99 LTRGA
+99 
-104 LAAFRRPPER
+104 LA
-114 SVEEVVRDAH
+114 
-124 LVAVLEN
+124 LVAA
-131 IRNHTNVGAIF
+131 GA
-142 RSAAAL
+142 
-148 GADAV
+148 

-163 AAGTSGSGSASGSA
+163 ASGNSGSGSASGSA

-186 ASTEMK
+186 ASAEMK

-281 VDDLSVAAMKN
+281 VDDLSVAVMKN
-292 NADITAD
+292 NADITAG

-311 IAVQSGSSGET
+311 IAVQSGTSGET

-362 RMLANAYTDA
+362 RMLANAYADA

-383 YAVAIAQENKALTA
+383 YAVAVAQENKALTA

>member
-1 MGIQKVTAFEDER
+1 M
-14 LDVYARLTDLQLRS
+14 
-28 RIEPSKAIFIAET
+28 SK
-41 VEVIGRALDG
+41 
-51 GNMLLSLL
+51 
-59 TEEKYLP
+59 K
-66 QLEPLMDR
+66 
-74 LRAANPDA
+74 
-82 PIFVLPE
+82 
-89 DELRKLTGFE
+89 KW
-99 LTRGA
+99 
-104 LAAFRRPPER
+104 LA
-114 SVEEVVRDAH
+114 
-124 LVAVLEN
+124 LVAA
-131 IRNHTNVGAIF
+131 GA
-142 RSAAAL
+142 
-148 GADAV
+148 

-163 AAGTSGSGSASGSA
+163 ASGNSGSGSASGSA

-281 VDDLSVAAMKN
+281 VDDLSIAVMEN

-311 IAVQSGSSGET
+311 IAVQSGTSGET
-322 YVKEN
+322 SVKEN

-383 YAVAIAQENKALTA
+383 YAVAVAQENKALTA
-397 AINKALEELQADGT
+397 ALNKALEELQADGT
-411 IDALVAKYM
+411 IDDLVAKYM